1 MSDINQKVNLL
12 RSSLKAKMP
21 YSYPLEQ
28 HPIIGKEEY
37 VQKLYFDVLC
47 VVAQYENKDM
57 ENQLKFIQRIMAGAG
72 RSEAI
77 SEHIKNAMEITEE
90 TFEEFL
96 KQCKENALTD
106 IFIVDGLL
114 IACAGGVPNEKQMEF
129 MSEIAC
135 VFGMR
140 RNYLEWMTGIVKA
153 ILEQDTQEYTKV
165 CQQIPHDEKK
175 HIVPTVIC
183 YLKDF
188 VSGVLVDTDDMLWIY
203 SKEKRKIDIKALFP
217 DMKISRKKVVLENVI
232 IDVEGEDNN
241 LLFSSCEEI
250 MIIHSEFRHIGVDME
265 TFGQAKWEDCVFEE
279 INRSVKNR
287 ASIFEIQEGKKFE
300 VNKCCFRQFSFQ
312 NCSNYD
318 ICCFYLKGYKLETVL
333 DACKFTDCHKDGWGD
348 ALFIGTENVL
358 SALEIRGSKFIGH
371 SSDYWWVCRSYAA
384 NHIVNE
390 SNELIGLID
399 FHD

>member
-135 VFGMR
+135 AFGMR

-165 CQQIPHDEKK
+165 CQQIPHDAKK
-175 HIVPTVIC
+175 RIVPTVIC

-232 IDVEGEDNN
+232 IDVEGEDNILNINGCEN
-241 LLFSSCEEI
+241 LFIANSEFIHVGISMNAIKNILLKNVIFNAIISKDKYVMEIGAGEI
-250 MIIHSEFRHIGVDME
+250 MQMLGCKFINCVKKQCTYRDHYFGIVYVHSNNLKMEVNNSEFVDCY
-265 TFGQAKWEDCVFEE
+265 AKAGIEGYIFDGNVKE
-279 INRSVKNR
+279 IYVRN
-287 ASIFEIQEGKKFE
+287 
-300 VNKCCFRQFSFQ
+300 
-312 NCSNYD
+312 
-318 ICCFYLKGYKLETVL
+318 
-333 DACKFTDCHKDGWGD
+333 
-348 ALFIGTENVL
+348 
-358 SALEIRGSKFIGH
+358 SKFICTEFSCMLYVTNF
-371 SSDYWWVCRSYAA
+371 SSDRVVEEENDIRG
-384 NHIVNE
+384 IPR
-390 SNELIGLID
+390 
-399 FHD
+399 FKK